1 MIRHYVLNRYILSSQ
16 SGISIRVLLLKLSF
30 FAVQLRMMK
39 RLLHDILYA
48 IPPLVSFLS
57 IPAVFMARSEEKNS
71 LIPGLSPFRIGLI
84 GAALALTVFSVVMF
98 LSRRKN
104 HSFLYYCSG
113 LLVIISAEI
122 LLFSRFPSDNTR
134 NLIPLIADR
143 AKPLLWA
150 MLVSGISWPLAL
162 SFSGKKPSRVYNL
175 FLFITAV
182 LVYWVISS
190 HIDRYAWQIDLKGN
204 TLICLS
210 MALSAALWFSLCQSD
225 IDRAVKTAA
234 GCLFFAVL
242 GYCVTRS
249 TGMWMGRGET
259 PPKAYWNELA
269 EAMAHG
275 RLYLE
280 HPSGTHDL
288 TFYNGRWYVP
298 NPPLPGILLIPFVQ
312 SERGA
317 AAVNMTVYSAVA
329 AGINAGLLYLMLI
342 LAFAHEGGPLFSVAA
357 DGSTYP
363 GNSAVIAAWV
373 CVLFIF
379 GTDHLWLGT
388 TGQMWFISQL
398 LVVTFTLLACICVI
412 CRFSPVFAGIALGF
426 GMLCRPNIFPIWLCL
441 LGLYLHQERE
451 FPRLDWQKTF
461 FWCLKSGLPVVF
473 SVGLSLL
480 YNKVRFDDWMDFGY
494 VTINGADWILQAVQ
508 QYGMFHPHFLKTNAE
523 VMLFGLP
530 ELDFSGERFFF
541 QPHVAGYSIFLMTPA
556 LIYAFRAI
564 RKSWFSIGAWAS
576 VIVSVALLLLY
587 HNTGAEQIGYRYLLD
602 ITAPLALLMAD
613 GVGKKVSWLFKGLT
627 IFSVILSLV
636 GIYWWYL
643 GRV

>member
-1 MIRHYVLNRYILSSQ
+1 
-16 SGISIRVLLLKLSF
+16 
-30 FAVQLRMMK
+30 MK
-39 RLLHDILYA
+39 RLLHNILYA

-57 IPAVFMARSEEKNS
+57 IPAVFLARSEEKNA
-71 LIPGLSPFRIGLI
+71 LIFGLSLFRIGLI
-84 GAALALTVFSVVMF
+84 GAGVALTVFSVMM
-98 LSRRKN
+98 LLNRRKN
-104 HSFLYYCSG
+104 PPYLYYMSG
-113 LLVIISAEI
+113 FLVIISAEI

-134 NLIPLIADR
+134 NLIPLIADK
-143 AKPLLWA
+143 AKPLLLA
-150 MLVSGISWPLAL
+150 MLISGISWLLALAL
-162 SFSGKKPSRVYNL
+162 SGKMPGKAYSL

-182 LVYWVISS
+182 LTYWAISS
-190 HIDRYAWQIDLKGN
+190 HIDRYAWQIALKGN
-204 TLICLS
+204 TLMCLS
-210 MALSAALWFSLCQSD
+210 LSLSAALWFFLFHSETD
-225 IDRAVKTAA
+225 IAVKTAA
-234 GCLFFAVL
+234 GCLFFALL

-259 PPKAYWNELA
+259 PPKAYWHELA

-288 TFYNGRWYVP
+288 TLYNGRWYVP
-298 NPPLPGILLIPFVQ
+298 NPPLPGILLIPWAL
-312 SERGA
+312 SEKGA
-317 AAVNMTVYSAVA
+317 AAVNMTVYGAAA

-342 LAFAHEGGPLFSVAA
+342 FAFTREGAPLFSGAA
-357 DGSTYP
+357 DSSTYP
-363 GNSAVIAAWV
+363 GNSAAISAWV
-373 CVLFIF
+373 CILFIF

-412 CRFSPVFAGIALGF
+412 CRFSPVFAGIALGL
-426 GMLCRPNIFPIWLCL
+426 GMLCRPNIFPVWLCL

-451 FPRLDWQKTF
+451 FPRLDWKKTF
-461 FWCLKSGLPVVF
+461 VWCLKSGLPVVF

-480 YNKVRFDDWMDFGY
+480 YNKVRFDNWMDFGY
-494 VTINGADWILQAVQ
+494 VTINGADWILDAVQ

-530 ELDFSGERFFF
+530 ELDLSGERFFF
-541 QPHVAGYSIFLMTPA
+541 QPHIAGYSIFLMTPP
-556 LIYAFRAI
+556 LIYAFRAF
-564 RKSWFSIGAWAS
+564 RKNWFSLGAWAS
-576 VIVSVALLLLY
+576 VILSMALLLLY

-602 ITAPLALLMAD
+602 TTAPLALLIAA
-613 GVGKKVSWLFKGLT
+613 GLGKKVSLLFKGLT
-627 IFSVILSLV
+627 VFSVILSFI